1 MAVSGCARPM
11 VWVHVQTLY
20 SEYCSHLNP
29 TFTLQHTIASCW
41 YNICTEN
48 GLMVITIREIV
59 FLDKKKWLFC
69 ESASR
74 ILGLDALTI
83 KFAESLQ
90 LYREIGVLQMLKPI
104 VPARA
109 QDLADQ
115 HLIWYCPASCWNKL
129 RHLWTWCN
137 HLNLN
142 VSYQSICGQARYKL
156 IKFAC

>member
-1 MAVSGCARPM
+1 M
-11 VWVHVQTLY
+11 LI
-20 SEYCSHLNP
+20 
-29 TFTLQHTIASCW
+29 QHMHREW
-41 YNICTEN
+41 PN
-48 GLMVITIREIV
+48 GNYDKGNS
-59 FLDKKKWLFC
+59 FLRQKKKWLFC

-115 HLIWYCPASCWNKL
+115 HLIWYCPASC
-129 RHLWTWCN
+129 
-137 HLNLN
+137 
-142 VSYQSICGQARYKL
+142 
-156 IKFAC
+156 